1 MASKYYCFKAI
12 NSLLFL
18 TANPLKKS
26 DILLNVV
33 FSGINNRN
41 WFLNV
46 VNLETN
52 HSVQGITDWT
62 GGNVSGR
69 MLTIGFYNK
78 KRPYLSLL
86 IIHRYHF

>member
-1 MASKYYCFKAI
+1 MAFFKDERLQNITVFKAI
-12 NSLLFL
+12 YSFLFL

-52 HSVQGITDWT
+52 LSVQGIIHWT
-62 GGNVSGR
+62 RGR
-69 MLTIGFYNK
+69 
-78 KRPYLSLL
+78 S
-86 IIHRYHF
+86 